1 MKIGPAR
8 YTRAG
13 DVEFAV
19 YGNDQ
24 TAIIIIREGGER
36 ECVATVNLEGL
47 GAPEPGP
54 DQVWI
59 KTWSE
64 NEGIDA
70 ALVSSGVVTLSGTS
84 FSVNNWGSIA
94 LLANLTPAAIAE
106 RLTQRA
112 KA

>member
-1 MKIGPAR
+1 MKCGPAK

-19 YGNDQ
+19 YGNEQ
-24 TAIIIIREGGER
+24 TAIIVISESGER

-64 NEGIDA
+64 NAGIEG
-70 ALVSSGVVTLSGTS
+70 ALVSSGIVKLTGTE
-84 FSVNNWGSIA
+84 FAVNQWGSKA
-94 LLANLTPAAIAE
+94 LLGDLTPAALAE
-106 RLTQRA
+106 RSEQRA
-112 KA
+112 K